1 MGGASSSQS
10 DVPSHAILRRRI
22 VHMHAVSSNSLVR
35 VPCDG
40 EKEKNEKIHA
50 SHITHIPDTAAGG
63 FGVDI
68 VSLANLCGGG
78 RAM

>member
-40 EKEKNEKIHA
+40 H
-50 SHITHIPDTAAGG
+50 TYY
-63 FGVDI
+63 
-68 VSLANLCGGG
+68 L
-78 RAM
+78 